1 MKEGENSKG
10 DLKLKQE
17 IHRYEKAST
26 SNPKGKGEDGI
37 KERAQQI
44 LKHNHPEVGIEA
56 DNKWKVINSQHTD
69 IGV

>member
-37 KERAQQI
+37 KERAQQN
-44 LKHNHPEVGIEA
+44 LKSIIIQ
-56 DNKWKVINSQHTD
+56 KWGSRQTIS
-69 IGV
+69 GR